1 METIKKEPTTTDK
14 TNELVE
20 KIKTAVNTCQ
30 LISEDCMVSLIFKN
44 IDIEVIKEASKEL
57 NLTLRE
63 PGFIRGLDY
72 YYSMY
77 LPIKNIV
84 VEIRG
89 KELKAKTVYE

>member
-44 IDIEVIKEASKEL
+44 NEFDVIKEVDEFFKKGFYNEPSAS
-57 NLTLRE
+57 
-63 PGFIRGLDY
+63 
-72 YYSMY
+72 
-77 LPIKNIV
+77 LPYHSYTFWFGKVTVLITT
-84 VEIRG
+84 